1 MVNRNP
7 AKLIIHSLLVVAVFN
22 HTAFVMAIIIATSN
36 YIHLI
41 ASHILTVAVANTASI
56 TTTATMAAVIDN
68 LIVMDTLMDSKH
80 RRSIH

>member
-7 AKLIIHSLLVVAVFN
+7 AKPIIHSLVAAVFN
-22 HTAFVMAIIIATSN
+22 HTTFVMVIIIATSN